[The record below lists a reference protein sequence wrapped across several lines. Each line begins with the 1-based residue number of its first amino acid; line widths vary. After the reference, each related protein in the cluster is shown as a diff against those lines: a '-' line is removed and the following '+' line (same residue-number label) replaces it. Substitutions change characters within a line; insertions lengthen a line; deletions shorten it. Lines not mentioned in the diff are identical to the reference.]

1 MEKHVG
7 KVLGG
12 RAKTYVAQGLQSLR
26 ARQALL
32 DSLFVHKKMPPTGWD
47 DETIEY
53 LLMECS
59 KMDSNNFE
67 GNVGVGEREGRL
79 FSSIVRRRNYSLS
92 HGIGRSGDIV
102 EIQPKAAGSSIIY
115 SLTNSMALH
124 ALHIAG
130 LTCMKNCVV
139 LPLATGMSL
148 SMVFLTLK
156 KQNPNGKY
164 VIWSRIDQKSC
175 FKSIITAGLTPL
187 IVDPLLETA
196 VVGDKTVY
204 NLVTNSVA
212 IDDLCKQYQHEIL
225 CVFSTTSCFAPRQP
239 DRVDE
244 IGKLCKELNIPHII
258 NNAYGLQCPT
268 ITRLINRAHA
278 IGRVDAVV
286 QSTDKNFMVPVGGA
300 IVSSC
305 NDLFMKEL
313 TGLYPGRANANPILD
328 LFITL
333 LSMGEAGYR
342 ELLSYR
348 NEQLVPIFTTC
359 INSFLTLSSE
369 AILSAP
375 RNTISYAISLSSASA
390 SSTSNDLPF
399 FGSML
404 FQRNISGCR
413 VINNVNKTTAINGY
427 NFVNWGSHYPAYPS
441 SYFTV
446 AVTIGMTQDDIAT
459 FVTML
464 NKTYQKYKRKIAR
477 DVPSAVQ
484 DEGEVDDNVI

>member
-1 MEKHVG
+1 MEEFVG
-7 KVLGG
+7 NVLGSK
-12 RAKTYVAQGLQSLR
+12 AKTYVAQGLQSIR

-32 DSLFVHKKMPPTGWD
+32 NSLFVHKKLPLEGWD

-59 KMDSNNFE
+59 KMDSNNFD

-79 FSSIVRRRNYSLS
+79 FSSLVRRRNYSLS

-130 LTCMKNCVV
+130 LTCMKSCVV

-148 SMVFLTLK
+148 TMVLLTLK
-156 KQNPNGKY
+156 KQNPQGKY

-187 IVDPLLETA
+187 IVEPLLEA
-196 VVGDKTVY
+196 VTVGDKTVY
-204 NLVTNSVA
+204 NLETNISA
-212 IDDLCKQYQHEIL
+212 INELCKQYHNEVL

-244 IGKLCKELNIPHII
+244 VGKLCKELSIPHII

-268 ITRLINRAHA
+268 ITKLINRAHVV
-278 IGRVDAVV
+278 GRVDAVV

-305 NDLFMKEL
+305 NEVFMKEL
-313 TGLYPGRANANPILD
+313 TGLYPGRANANPIVD

-333 LSMGEAGYR
+333 LSMGESGYR
-342 ELLSYR
+342 RLLSLR
-348 NEQLVPIFTTC
+348 NEELIPAFTKD
-359 INSFLTLSSE
+359 IASFLQLSSE
-369 AILSAP
+369 TILSSP
-375 RNTISYAISLSSASA
+375 RNTISYAVSLRSTGSSSAS
-390 SSTSNDLPF
+390 SDLPF

-413 VINNVNKTTAINGY
+413 VINNVNKTTVINGY
-427 NFVNWGSHYPAYPS
+427 SFINWGSHHSAYPA

-446 AVTIGMTQDDIAT
+446 AVTIGMTRDDVAT
-459 FVTML
+459 FVASL
-464 NKTYQKYKRKIAR
+464 NKTYQKYQRK
-477 DVPSAVQ
+477 VTSATPPTAQ
-484 DEGEVDDNVI
+484 EAEKEASNSI

>member
-1 MEKHVG
+1 
-7 KVLGG
+7 
-12 RAKTYVAQGLQSLR
+12 
-26 ARQALL
+26 
-32 DSLFVHKKMPPTGWD
+32 
-47 DETIEY
+47 
-53 LLMECS
+53 
-59 KMDSNNFE
+59 
-67 GNVGVGEREGRL
+67 
-79 FSSIVRRRNYSLS
+79 
-92 HGIGRSGDIV
+92 
-102 EIQPKAAGSSIIY
+102 
-115 SLTNSMALH
+115 
-124 ALHIAG
+124 
-130 LTCMKNCVV
+130 MKSCVV

-148 SMVFLTLK
+148 SMVLLTLK

-204 NLVTNSVA
+204 NLVTNTVA
-212 IDDLCKQYQHEIL
+212 ITDLCKQYQNEIL

-239 DRVDE
+239 DRIDE
-244 IGKLCKELNIPHII
+244 IGKLCKEMNIPHII

-268 ITRLINRAHA
+268 ITKLINRAHA

-305 NDLFMKEL
+305 DDSFMKEL

-333 LSMGEAGYR
+333 LSMGETGYR
-342 ELLSYR
+342 KLLAYR
-348 NEQLVPIFTTC
+348 NEQLIPMFTSC
-359 INSFLTLSSE
+359 IDSFLSLSNE
-369 AILSAP
+369 TVLSAP
-375 RNTISYAISLSSASA
+375 RNTISYAISLSSTSA

-427 NFVNWGSHYPAYPS
+427 NFINWGSHYPAYPT

-446 AVTIGMTQDDIAT
+446 AVTIGMTQDDIVT
-459 FVTML
+459 FITML

-477 DVPSAVQ
+477 DVPSAAP
-484 DEGEVDDNVI
+484 DEGEGDDNVI